1 MLSFIC
7 VGPQRTASSWLDK
20 MLRQHN
26 GIGLP
31 HLVKETFFWD
41 QLYEKG
47 SEWYYRNYFMGFD
60 DRVLG
65 EIAPTCFD
73 DETALQRI
81 ITDNPQIKVLICYR
95 DPIERTYSLYCH
107 NYSTG
112 RLKGNFSEALNNN
125 PRLIASSKYS
135 HYVDQWGKSVGRENV
150 LMIKQEGVKQDPV
163 GVLNDVCQFVGVA
176 PTDWRAA
183 EDKYGERAKPR
194 AVFIT
199 AMANRVAQ
207 TFRRF
212 GLHALP
218 ETAKTLGLKNL
229 FYQGGSV
236 QYPPLLEED
245 RLMLLEEFTKEYEW
259 ITHLPQRR
267 TFYLSEVEVT
277 SIS

>member
-31 HLVKETFFWD
+31 QLVKETFFWD
-41 QLYEKG
+41 QLYYKG
-47 SEWYYRNYFMGFD
+47 HDWYNKHFTGYDN
-60 DRVLG
+60 RVLG

-73 DETALQRI
+73 DWVAHKRI
-81 ITDNPQIKVLICYR
+81 ITNNPKIKVLICYR

-112 RLKGNFSEALNNN
+112 RLKGNFSDALKEN
-125 PRLIASSKYS
+125 PRLIESSKYS
-135 HYVDQWGKSVGRENV
+135 RYVDLWGKSVGRENV
-150 LMIKQEGVKQDPV
+150 LIIKQEGVKQDPV
-163 GVLNDVCQFVGVA
+163 GVLNEVCQFVGVA
-176 PTDWRAA
+176 PSDWTAA

-207 TFRRF
+207 TFRRL

-218 ETAKTLGLKNL
+218 EAAKTIGIKEL
-229 FYQGGSV
+229 FYQGGLV
-236 QYPPLLEED
+236 QYPPMLEED
-245 RLMLLEEFTKEYEW
+245 RLILQQEFTKEYEW
-259 ITHLPQRR
+259 IAHLPERR